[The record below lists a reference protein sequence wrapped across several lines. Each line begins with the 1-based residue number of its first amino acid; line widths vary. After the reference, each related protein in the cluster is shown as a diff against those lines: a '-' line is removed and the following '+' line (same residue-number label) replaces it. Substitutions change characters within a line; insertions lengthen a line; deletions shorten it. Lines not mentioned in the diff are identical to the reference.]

1 MKYEHL
7 IDTILIYE
15 KDEEATL
22 YNFLQDNLEELE
34 AELFFIGF
42 PNKIYVK
49 SREWYNSLELKRRGR
64 KYIDMDSIT
73 IQERYGQFKEIS
85 VKDIGLNNCPTNI
98 NI

>member
-1 MKYEHL
+1 MSKYKHL
-7 IDTILIYE
+7 IDTILIYSKE
-15 KDEEATL
+15 EEASL
-22 YNFLQDNLEELE
+22 YKFLQDNLEELE
-34 AELFFIGF
+34 VELFFIGF

-85 VKDIGLNNCPTNI
+85 VKDIGEPK
-98 NI
+98 